1 MEITA
6 AMVKELRERT
16 GAGMMDCKNALV
28 DSQGDVDK
36 AIELLREKGLA
47 AAAKKAG
54 RIAADGV
61 VDALIFSGGRAGVM
75 AEINCETDFV
85 AKTDN
90 FKRFARNVVEHI
102 YEAKPDYVSAE
113 DLDVA
118 CADGKAILMEQAFAK
133 DPDKTMQDLLSDA
146 TVAIGE
152 KIAIR
157 RFARLEAADGLIDS
171 YIHIGGKIGV
181 LLEIQA
187 PGEAAELSAVREM
200 SHDICMH
207 IAAAAPRFVR
217 KDEVPT
223 DNLDKEKE
231 ILRTQALNEGKPAKI
246 VDRMVEGRIEKY
258 YKEICLLEQPFVKN
272 PDITVSGYIAEKA
285 AETGAELKAVRFIRF
300 ERGEGIEKR
309 KDNLAEEVA
318 AQMAK

>member
-113 DLDVA
+113 DLDGA